1 VADCTLAC
9 GPDIRYASGM
19 SSPRRPSSGVSVILL
34 TAFCA
39 ACSSSSG
46 ESEEPSPTL
55 VTVAPSTFGEGVLCG
70 DFPGA
75 WKSYV
80 ATLTDVTD
88 PARPFVLASSNPVPC
103 SMPVSFSWVIP
114 GNKYVAEIDG
124 YEQGNLVSF
133 GGVSS
138 GSRHVVDPA
147 TGQDVKPRWQTAC
160 GKETEAGQGEP
171 TTAFLQSNVVV
182 GDCAPLV
189 DSQPGSTKTGI
200 TLDLSSTLGSLSC
213 GEGDGQVNRFSVWT
227 EQSPLPTEAACGT
240 VLSFAPVEAGKNYR
254 FRVEAFEAGASAAR
268 WATWCEV
275 RAQDGVV
282 LPAMCDPL
290 SSQGALRVD
299 IASILTAAGRSCS
312 DQDIVSYRA
321 VVVGSALTTGDK
333 KCSSP
338 AVFPGLEPSS
348 YQVLVDAFDASGQ
361 ERVNAFCE
369 GTVEVGLTVD
379 ASCQVKVA
387 Q

>member
-1 VADCTLAC
+1 
-9 GPDIRYASGM
+9 M
-19 SSPRRPSSGVSVILL
+19 SSPWRPSSGVSVTLL
-34 TAFCA
+34 TALLA

-55 VTVAPSTFGEGVLCG
+55 VTVAPSTFGQGVLCG

-124 YEQGNLVSF
+124 YEQGNLVSY

-147 TGQDVKPRWQTAC
+147 TGKDVKPRWQTAC
-160 GKETEAGQGEP
+160 GRETEAGQEP
-171 TTAFLQSNVVV
+171 TIAFLQSNVVV
-182 GDCAPLV
+182 RDCAPLV
-189 DSQPGSTKTGI
+189 DLQPGGTKTGI
-200 TLDLSSTLGSLSC
+200 TLDVSSTLGSLTC
-213 GEGDGQVNRFSVWT
+213 GTEGQVDRFEVWT
-227 EQSPLPTEAACGT
+227 EQSPLSTPADCDS
-240 VLSFAPVEAGKNYR
+240 VLSFAPVEPGKNYR
-254 FRVEAFEAGASAAR
+254 FRVDAFEAGASIAKWAA
-268 WATWCEV
+268 WCEV
-275 RAQDGVV
+275 RAQEGVV
-282 LPAMCDPL
+282 LPALCDPL

-299 IASILTAAGRSCS
+299 VASVLNSAGHACS
-312 DQDIVSYRA
+312 EQDIVSYRA
-321 VVVGSALTTGDK
+321 VVVGSSLTTGDK
-333 KCSSP
+333 SCSS
-338 AVFPGLEPSS
+338 AALFPGLEPAT

-369 GTVEVGLTVD
+369 GTVQVGLTVD
-379 ASCQVKVA
+379 AACQVKGA

>member
-1 VADCTLAC
+1 
-9 GPDIRYASGM
+9 M
-19 SSPRRPSSGVSVILL
+19 SCPWRPSSGVSVLLL

-46 ESEEPSPTL
+46 ESVEPSPTL
-55 VTVAPSTFGEGVLCG
+55 VTVAPSTFGQGVLCG

-103 SMPVSFSWVIP
+103 SMPVSFSWVVP

-124 YEQGNLVSF
+124 YEQSNLVSY
-133 GGVSS
+133 GGMSS

-147 TGQDVKPRWQTAC
+147 TGQDVKPRWQTVC
-160 GKETEAGQGEP
+160 GKETEAAEGEP
-171 TTAFLQSNVVV
+171 TMAFLQSNVVV
-182 GDCAPLV
+182 RDCAPLV
-189 DSQPGSTKTGI
+189 DLQPGTTKTGL

-213 GEGDGQVNRFSVWT
+213 GENPGQVASFTVWKDA
-227 EQSPLPTEAACGT
+227 QSFPGACGE

-254 FRVEAFEAGASAAR
+254 FRVEAFEAGSSVAR
-268 WATWCEV
+268 WAAWCEV
-275 RAQDGVV
+275 RAQAGVV
-282 LPAMCDPL
+282 LPATCDPL

-299 IASILTAAGRSCS
+299 IASILTAANHACS

-333 KCSSP
+333 SCSSP
-338 AVFPGLEPSS
+338 AVFSGLEPST

-369 GTVEVGLTVD
+369 GTVRAGLTVD
-379 ASCQVKVA
+379 ASCQVKVV

>member
-1 VADCTLAC
+1 MLAC
-9 GPDIRYASGM
+9 GSDIRYASGM
-19 SSPRRPSSGVSVILL
+19 SSSWRPSSRVSVLLL

-46 ESEEPSPTL
+46 ESVEPSPTL
-55 VTVAPSTFGEGVLCG
+55 VTVAPSTFGQGVLCG

-124 YEQGNLVSF
+124 YEQSNLVSY

-138 GSRHVVDPA
+138 GSRHMVDLA
-147 TGQDVKPRWQTAC
+147 TGQDVKPRWQTVC
-160 GKETEAGQGEP
+160 GKETEGAESEP

-182 GDCAPLV
+182 RDCSPLV
-189 DSQPGSTKTGI
+189 DLQPGTTKTGI

-213 GEGDGQVNRFSVWT
+213 GEDAGQVGSFSVWT
-227 EQSPLPTEAACGT
+227 EEMSFSDVACDE
-240 VLSFAPVEAGKNYR
+240 VLSFAPVEGGKTYR
-254 FRVEAFEAGASAAR
+254 FRVEAFEGGSSAAR

-275 RAQDGVV
+275 RAQAGVV

-299 IASILTAAGRSCS
+299 IASILTAANHVCS

-321 VVVGSALTTGDK
+321 VVVGGALTTGDK
-333 KCSSP
+333 SCSAP
-338 AVFPGLEPSS
+338 AVFSGLEPSS

-369 GTVEVGLTVD
+369 GTVQVGLTVD
-379 ASCQVKVA
+379 ASCQVKVV